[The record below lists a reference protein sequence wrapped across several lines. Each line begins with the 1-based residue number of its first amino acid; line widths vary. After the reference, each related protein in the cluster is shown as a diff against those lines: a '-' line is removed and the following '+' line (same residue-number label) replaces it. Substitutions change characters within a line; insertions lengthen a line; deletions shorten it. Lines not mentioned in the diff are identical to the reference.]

1 MLFAMRAIFAEA
13 ARTAH
18 LGIEVIP
25 QLFGFENALN
35 VHLRR
40 SASGRRL
47 NGKCRQSEPALNEIA
62 AQVNVLDASI
72 REMNLMPEKNSPTHR
87 HAIIFKFEPKRFVL
101 EEQRQEHHHNAWPS
115 EQRNQRV
122 VLKK

>member
-1 MLFAMRAIFAEA
+1 MRAIFAEA

-18 LGIEVIP
+18 PGVEVIP
-25 QLFGFENALN
+25 QLFGFENAFD

-47 NGKCRQSEPALNEIA
+47 NGKCRQTEPTLNEIA

-72 REMNLMPEKNSPTHR
+72 REMDLMPKKDSPTHR
-87 HAIIFKFEPKRFVL
+87 HAIIFKFVPKRFVL
-101 EEQRQEHHHNAWPS
+101 EEERRKHRNNAWPG
-115 EQRNQRV
+115 EQRDQRV
-122 VLKK
+122 VLQE